1 MTSHNPFSLK
11 GRTVFV
17 TGASSGIGKSIA
29 IECSKMGANMI
40 VSGRNRK
47 RLAETYD
54 QLDGAGHRQIIAD
67 MTNKDDIDNITNP
80 LPRLDGV
87 VLCAGIV
94 KTLPVKHIKDDA
106 IEEVFQTNITSSIQI
121 IKRLLK
127 AKKINKG
134 ASVIFISS
142 IAATHP
148 KPGNAL
154 YSATK
159 GAVNSFGKVLA
170 LELAPLKIRV
180 NMIQPGFI
188 KTNLLSSGIISEEQI
203 DEHYKRYPLG
213 PGKPEDVSHAC
224 VYLLSDAA
232 KWITGS
238 IFTIDGG
245 STLK

>member
-142 IAATHP
+142 IAATTQNRAMHCTRQQ
-148 KPGNAL
+148 KGRSTH
-154 YSATK
+154 SARF
-159 GAVNSFGKVLA
+159 S
-170 LELAPLKIRV
+170 PWSW
-180 NMIQPGFI
+180 P
-188 KTNLLSSGIISEEQI
+188 
-203 DEHYKRYPLG
+203 P
-213 PGKPEDVSHAC
+213 
-224 VYLLSDAA
+224 
-232 KWITGS
+232 
-238 IFTIDGG
+238 
-245 STLK
+245 